1 MATKQKMIKFDTLLD
16 DLGTLI
22 AERLPIDPTQVT
34 DDILAD
40 VIEQTHNLIFE
51 TIGYV
56 PGVDIKVK
64 IRRTADRQLLVSL
77 KAV

>member
-1 MATKQKMIKFDTLLD
+1 MDSKQKMIKFDTLLD

-51 TIGYV
+51 TIGYA

-64 IRRTADRQLLVSL
+64 IRRTANRQLLVSL